1 MPFSCGHNLKSTHT
15 TRASVSIENITVR
28 RKRADLFSV
37 FGRECCRIYVD
48 FPSTDYCILPHHY
61 PLLKK
66 SQPIKPITMITLNEL
81 LASRD
86 ARHATQQKLLAE
98 HSGKTLVCLTVVMP
112 GSVKRNHPSLTAA
125 HAAVEAMR
133 KAFGQEQ
140 LLELDLETGYEA
152 YLITPMPLLE
162 AKRIAVSIE
171 DTHPLGR
178 LFDID
183 IINADGVPVSRDAI
197 GEKPRRCLVCDH
209 EARYC
214 MRMRWHTQEEIW
226 AKINQM
232 VDNYVE
238 ARKS

>member
-1 MPFSCGHNLKSTHT
+1 
-15 TRASVSIENITVR
+15 
-28 RKRADLFSV
+28 
-37 FGRECCRIYVD
+37 
-48 FPSTDYCILPHHY
+48 
-61 PLLKK
+61 
-66 SQPIKPITMITLNEL
+66 MITLNEL

-112 GSVKRNHPSLTAA
+112 GSVKRNQQSLTAA

-133 KAFGQEQ
+133 KAFAVKENKGLSTLAPLETLAPIETPVPIETPAPA

-162 AKRIAVSIE
+162 AKRIAVNIE

-226 AKINQM
+226 AKINEM
-232 VDNYVE
+232 VDSYVE

>member
-1 MPFSCGHNLKSTHT
+1 
-15 TRASVSIENITVR
+15 
-28 RKRADLFSV
+28 
-37 FGRECCRIYVD
+37 
-48 FPSTDYCILPHHY
+48 
-61 PLLKK
+61 
-66 SQPIKPITMITLNEL
+66 MITLHEL

-112 GSVKRNHPSLTAA
+112 GSVKRNQQSLTAA
-125 HAAVEAMR
+125 HAAVEAIR
-133 KAFGQEQ
+133 EAFRLNDMSDAEREAV
-140 LLELDLETGYEA
+140 LTERDLNTGYEA
-152 YLITPMPLLE
+152 YLITPLPLLE
-162 AKRIAVSIE
+162 AKRIAVTIE

-183 IINADGVPVSRDAI
+183 VINSDGVPVSRDAI
-197 GEKPRRCLVCDH
+197 GEKPRRCLVCEH

-226 AKINQM
+226 AKINEM
-232 VDNYVE
+232 VDSYVE

>member
-1 MPFSCGHNLKSTHT
+1 
-15 TRASVSIENITVR
+15 
-28 RKRADLFSV
+28 
-37 FGRECCRIYVD
+37 
-48 FPSTDYCILPHHY
+48 
-61 PLLKK
+61 
-66 SQPIKPITMITLNEL
+66 MITLNEL

-112 GSVKRNHPSLTAA
+112 GSVKRNQQSLTAA

-133 KAFGQEQ
+133 KAFAVKENKGLSPLETLENPENLVPLENPEPLAPT

-152 YLITPMPLLE
+152 YLITPLPLLE
-162 AKRIAVSIE
+162 AKRIAVTIE

-183 IINADGVPVSRDAI
+183 VINTDGIPVARNDI
-197 GEKPRRCLVCDH
+197 GEKPRRCLVCEH

-226 AKINQM
+226 AKINEM
-232 VDNYVE
+232 VDLYTK
-238 ARKS
+238 ARQT